1 MYLYGILR
9 LAVLFHI
16 VVASPLALDL
26 NVDPDRQ
33 LSFNDVSEASTVANV
48 DRVPRPD
55 KVPYYDPRDRG
66 GSLLNRNPWGGGEPL
81 NVIISA
87 QSSPDVLRKNGLIAF
102 SRSLGLWNECA
113 NLHIGDPQ
121 EANLGD
127 GKGWEAERLVMR
139 ESWWPIV
146 GSCLE
151 SAIGGN
157 HFRAYKQNGTE
168 ANSGAWFL
176 AASKEVDLRGKHKI
190 APNGYNVGRDLIV
203 QRAVAGSRYLGRT
216 WQTSVVYVEGLLE
229 PGNEGI
235 NHGIEQDG
243 KVAVLTVKED

>member
-1 MYLYGILR
+1 MYYALLLLISIALS
-9 LAVLFHI
+9 VT
-16 VVASPLALDL
+16 ASPLLDPKQFPL
-26 NVDPDRQ
+26 IDASINSPPHTSPPS
-33 LSFNDVSEASTVANV
+33 LEAPEP
-48 DRVPRPD
+48 PRPD
-55 KVPYYDPRDRG
+55 RTPFYDPRDG
-66 GSLLNRNPWGGGEPL
+66 GGGMLNRNPWGGGEPL
-81 NVIISA
+81 NIIISA

-113 NLHIGDPQ
+113 NVHIGDPQ

-127 GKGWEAERLVMR
+127 GKGWEAELLVMR
-139 ESWWPIV
+139 ESWWPFV

-176 AASKEVDLRGKHKI
+176 AVSKEVDLRGKHKI
-190 APNGYNVGRDLIV
+190 APNGYNVGRDLV
-203 QRAVAGSRYLGRT
+203 VEKARGGSRYLGRSWET
-216 WQTSVVYVEGLLE
+216 TIEYVEGLLE
-229 PGNEGI
+229 PGKDGI

-243 KVAVLTVKED
+243 RVAVLTVKEY

>member
-1 MYLYGILR
+1 MYLS
-9 LAVLFHI
+9 VLLLI
-16 VVASPLALDL
+16 SYLVCCTIASPVSVDL
-26 NVDPDRQ
+26 RGPQVF
-33 LSFNDVSEASTVANV
+33 LSFNSSSTSRSREALEVIP
-48 DRVPRPD
+48 PRPD
-55 KVPYYDPRDRG
+55 KTPYYNPRERG

-81 NVIISA
+81 NIIISA
-87 QSSPDVLRKNGLIAF
+87 QSSPDVLRKNGLIAY

-139 ESWWPIV
+139 ESWWPVV

-176 AASKEVDLRGKHKI
+176 AASKEVDIRGNHKI
-190 APNGYNVGRDLIV
+190 VPNGYNIGRDLIV
-203 QRAVAGSRYLGRT
+203 ERAVPESRYLGRS
-216 WQTSVVYVEGLLE
+216 WETSVEYVEGLLK

-243 KVAVLTVKED
+243 RVAVLTVKEY